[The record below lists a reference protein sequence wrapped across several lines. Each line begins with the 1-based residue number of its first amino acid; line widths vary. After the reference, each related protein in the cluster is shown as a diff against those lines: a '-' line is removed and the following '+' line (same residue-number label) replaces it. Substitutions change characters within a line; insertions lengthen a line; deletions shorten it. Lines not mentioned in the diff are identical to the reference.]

1 MNPHNKTFISING
14 PISGRDA
21 MKRYPDPAFFMR
33 GSVSLSHDEL
43 RGLIH
48 RNADEVIRVVELIR
62 SCAGPCVGRTTKGM
76 LLNNANLLHDM
87 RMLVDIHGG
96 EMGRPYLW
104 EV

>member
-1 MNPHNKTFISING
+1 MKPHNKMFSDMNG

-21 MKRYPDPAFFMR
+21 MKRYPDPVFFMR

-76 LLNNANLLHDM
+76 LLSNASLLHDM
-87 RMLVDIHGG
+87 RMLVNIHGG
-96 EMGRPYLW
+96 EFGRPYLW

>member
-1 MNPHNKTFISING
+1 MKPHNKMFSGMNG